1 MIDFVNKVFKG
12 NFDWGGFIGS
22 FIGVIGAI
30 LLSRYS
36 YMRDKKDQLMK
47 SQINILQQVLEI
59 SDNIK
64 ISINRMRRLKGQ
76 EHQPAFIGELT
87 DIDKRIEELDKILMF
102 YPEHKRIT
110 IFEKILF
117 KRNLFIKTNE
127 VLMQFYFGFMISNN
141 LKYYRKNK
149 RDEFYDALDIFDDN
163 LRLFNRSIDSI
174 ILTNKTFLTGIN
186 FNEYCYYSYQSKENT
201 KKIKEFLKETG
212 W

>member
-36 YMRDKKDQLMK
+36 YMRDKKEQLMK

-59 SDNIK
+59 SDNMK

-141 LKYYRKNK
+141 LKYYRRNK

-212 W
+212 

>member
-12 NFDWGGFIGS
+12 NFDWGGFVGS
-22 FIGVIGAI
+22 LIGVIGAI

-36 YMRDKKDQLMK
+36 YMRDKKEQLMK

-127 VLMQFYFGFMISNN
+127 VLMQFYFGLMISNN

-149 RDEFYDALDIFDDN
+149 RDEFYGVLDTFDNN

-201 KKIKEFLKETG
+201 KKIKEFMKKTG

>member
-36 YMRDKKDQLMK
+36 YMRDKKEQLMK
-47 SQINILQQVLEI
+47 SQINILQQVLGITE
-59 SDNIK
+59 NIK
-64 ISINRMRRLKGQ
+64 TSIKRMRHLKGQ

-87 DIDKRIEELDKILMF
+87 DIDQRIVELDKILMF
-102 YPEHKRIT
+102 YPENKRIT
-110 IFEKILF
+110 IFERIFF

-127 VLMQFYFGFMISNN
+127 ILMQFYFGFMISNN
-141 LKYYRKNK
+141 LKYYRKHR
-149 RDEFYDALDIFDDN
+149 RDEFYDVLDIFDNN

-186 FNEYCYYSYQSKENT
+186 LNEYRYYSYQSKENT
-201 KKIKEFLKETG
+201 KKIKEFMKKTG
-212 W
+212 

>member
-36 YMRDKKDQLMK
+36 YMRDKKEQLMK

-59 SDNIK
+59 SDNMK

-186 FNEYCYYSYQSKENT
+186 FNEYCYYSYQSKDNT

-212 W
+212 

>member
-12 NFDWGGFIGS
+12 NFDWGGFVGS
-22 FIGVIGAI
+22 LIGVIGAI

-36 YMRDKKDQLMK
+36 YMRDKKEQLMK

-149 RDEFYDALDIFDDN
+149 RDEFYDVLDIFDNN
-163 LRLFNRSIDSI
+163 LRLFKRSIDSI

-186 FNEYCYYSYQSKENT
+186 LNEYCYYSYQSKENT
-201 KKIKEFLKETG
+201 KKIEEFMKETG
-212 W
+212 

>member
-12 NFDWGGFIGS
+12 NFDWGGFVGS
-22 FIGVIGAI
+22 LIGVIGAI

-36 YMRDKKDQLMK
+36 YMRDKKEQLMK

-127 VLMQFYFGFMISNN
+127 VLMQFYFGLMISNN

-149 RDEFYDALDIFDDN
+149 RDEFYGVLDTFDNN

-201 KKIKEFLKETG
+201 KKIKEFMKKTG
-212 W
+212 

>member
-212 W
+212 

>member
-36 YMRDKKDQLMK
+36 YMRDKKEQLMK

-212 W
+212 

>member
-12 NFDWGGFIGS
+12 NFDWGGFVGS
-22 FIGVIGAI
+22 LIGVIGAI

-36 YMRDKKDQLMK
+36 NMRDKKEQLMK

-87 DIDKRIEELDKILMF
+87 DIDQRIEELDKILMF

-141 LKYYRKNK
+141 LKYYRKHR
-149 RDEFYDALDIFDDN
+149 RDEFYDVLDIFENN
-163 LRLFNRSIDSI
+163 LRLFERSIDSI

-201 KKIKEFLKETG
+201 KKIKEFMKKTG

>member
-1 MIDFVNKVFKG
+1 
-12 NFDWGGFIGS
+12 
-22 FIGVIGAI
+22 
-30 LLSRYS
+30 
-36 YMRDKKDQLMK
+36 
-47 SQINILQQVLEI
+47 
-59 SDNIK
+59 
-64 ISINRMRRLKGQ
+64 MRRLKGQ

-87 DIDKRIEELDKILMF
+87 DIDQLIEKLEKILMF
-102 YPEHKRIT
+102 YPDHNRIT
-110 IFEKILF
+110 IFEKIIF

-174 ILTNKTFLTGIN
+174 ILANRTFLTGIN

-201 KKIKEFLKETG
+201 KKIEEFMKETG
-212 W
+212 

>member
-12 NFDWGGFIGS
+12 NFDWGGFVGS
-22 FIGVIGAI
+22 LIGVIGAI

-36 YMRDKKDQLMK
+36 YLRDKKEQLMK

-186 FNEYCYYSYQSKENT
+186 FNEYCYYSNQSKENT
-201 KKIKEFLKETG
+201 KKIKKFMKKTG
-212 W
+212 